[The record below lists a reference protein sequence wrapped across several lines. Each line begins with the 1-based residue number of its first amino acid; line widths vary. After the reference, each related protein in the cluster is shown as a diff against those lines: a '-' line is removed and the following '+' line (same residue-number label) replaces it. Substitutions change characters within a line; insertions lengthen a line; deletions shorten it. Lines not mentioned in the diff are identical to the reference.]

1 MRKTYL
7 RLLTLSLVF
16 ALGISNGLMAQ
27 KKKKKDKDK
36 DKDKD
41 KKEEVSSTEKPEM
54 KKPSKGPKKYKDFIT
69 DETKTDEGLF
79 TTHQQKAKYFFEVP
93 DSLLEREILIVS
105 RISGTVQNLNFGGA
119 GMKSRPQQVVRWEK
133 HEEQLWLRS
142 VSHNNVASEE
152 LPIYKSIKSNNF
164 EPIIAVMNI
173 EAFGK
178 DSASSIVDVTDFFT
192 TDVAMI
198 GALSADQRTA
208 FGVRRLDGSRS
219 MITKMTSFPM
229 NTEVKHILTYDA
241 SKAPANSLTNSISLE
256 MNQSFVL
263 LPKVPMMPRLADRR
277 VGYFSVSQY
286 DYGLDEQK
294 AKAITFITR
303 WKLEPK
309 DPEAFKRGELVEPI
323 KPIVYYID
331 PATPTK
337 WVPYLIKGV
346 EDWKVAFEAAG
357 FKNAIM
363 AREAPTAEEDPDF
376 SPEDARYSV
385 IRYIT
390 TPIQNAQGPHVH
402 DPRSGEII
410 ESDILWYHNVM
421 NLLRNWYFVQTAAIN
436 PDARTTKFS
445 DEVMGECIR
454 FVAAHEV
461 GHTLGL
467 PHNMGASSSYP
478 VDSLRSASFTKK
490 MGTAPSIM
498 DYARFNYVAQ
508 PEDAGVSL
516 TPGIGVYDKYSI
528 MWGYRPILEA
538 NSTDDETETLNKWIT
553 EKNGD
558 MMYRFGRQ
566 MFSPLDPSSQT
577 EDLGDDAM
585 KASDY
590 GIMNLKRIMP
600 KLIEWTKKDGET
612 YDDLDELYGQVI
624 GQWNRYMGHVT
635 SNVGGVYEVN
645 KTYDQEGTV
654 YEFVPKE
661 KQKRAVDF
669 LIKQA
674 FETPE
679 WMIER
684 DILSQIE
691 AAGIVNR
698 IRVGQGRIL
707 ANLISFSRLA
717 RMLENETLN
726 PTKAYTVIEMM
737 ADLRGGIWTET
748 TQGNKLDTYRRNLQ
762 KAYVD
767 GLESLMSEE
776 QTPVRGEFA
785 YYTDYTA
792 INVSQSDIRS
802 IARGELNVLKN
813 MIRSNKNRTSDTL
826 TKYHY
831 EEVLARIEQV
841 LDPK

>member
-1 MRKTYL
+1 MRKAYL
-7 RLLTLSLVF
+7 KFLALSFVFLLGS
-16 ALGISNGLMAQ
+16 GNDLMAQ
-27 KKKKKDKDK
+27 KKKKDKDK
-36 DKDKD
+36 G
-41 KKEEVSSTEKPEM
+41 KKEVASTMGKPKNPK
-54 KKPSKGPKKYKDFIT
+54 KKPSKGPKAYKDFIT
-69 DETKTDEGLF
+69 KETKSDEGLF
-79 TTHQQKAKYFFEVP
+79 TTHQQKTKYFFEVP
-93 DSLLEREILIVS
+93 DSLLEREILVVS
-105 RISGTVQNLNFGGA
+105 RIASTVQGLNFGGA

-133 HEEQLWLRS
+133 HDEQLWLRS

-164 EPIIAVMNI
+164 EPIIAVMKI
-173 EAFGK
+173 AAIGK
-178 DSASSIVDVTDFFT
+178 DSSSSIVDVTKFFT

-198 GALSADQRTA
+198 GALSQGQRRT

-219 MITKMTSFPM
+219 MITKMTSFPK
-229 NTEVKHILTYDA
+229 NTEVRHILTYDA

-263 LPKVPMMPRLADRR
+263 LPKKPMMPRLADRR

-294 AKAITFITR
+294 AKARSFITR
-303 WKLEPK
+303 WRLEPK
-309 DPEAFKRGELVEPI
+309 DPEAFKRGELVEPV
-323 KPIVYYID
+323 KQIVYYID
-331 PATPTK
+331 PATPVK
-337 WVPYLIKGV
+337 WVPFLKKGV
-346 EDWKVAFEAAG
+346 EDWQVAFEAAG
-357 FKNAIM
+357 FKNAII
-363 AREAPTAEEDPDF
+363 AKEAPTAEEDPEF
-376 SPEDARYSV
+376 SPEDVRYSV

-436 PDARTTKFS
+436 PEARKTKFS

-478 VDSLRSASFTKK
+478 VDSLRSATFTKK

-508 PEDAGVSL
+508 PEDKGVAL
-516 TPGIGVYDKYSI
+516 APGIGVYDKYSI
-528 MWGYRPILEA
+528 AWGYRPILEA
-538 NSTDDETETLNKWIT
+538 NTPDEEKETLHKWIT

-558 MMYRFGRQ
+558 LMYRFGRQ

-585 KASDY
+585 KASNY

-600 KLIEWTKKDGET
+600 KLMEWTKKDGES
-612 YDDLDELYGQVI
+612 YDDLGELYGQVI

-635 SNVGGVYEVN
+635 ANVGGVYEIN
-645 KTYDQEGTV
+645 KTYDQEGAV
-654 YEFVPKE
+654 YEFVTKE
-661 KQKRAVDF
+661 KQERAVDF

-674 FETPE
+674 FITPD

-684 DILSQIE
+684 EILNKIE

-698 IRVGQGRIL
+698 IRRGQGRIL
-707 ANLISFSRLA
+707 GNLVSFSRLA

-726 PTKAYTVIEMM
+726 STEAYTVIEMM
-737 ADLRGGIWTET
+737 EDLRAGIWTET
-748 TQGNKLDTYRRNLQ
+748 TQGQKVDTYRRNLQ
-762 KAYVD
+762 KAYID
-767 GLESLMSEE
+767 GLESLMKED
-776 QTPVRGEFA
+776 QTPVRGWMTYF
-785 YYTDYTA
+785 TDYTA
-792 INVSQSDIRS
+792 VNVSQSDIRS
-802 IARGELNVLKN
+802 IARGELNALKSMVRGN
-813 MIRSNKNRTSDTL
+813 RSRSSDTL
-826 TKYHY
+826 TRYHY
-831 EEVLARIEQV
+831 DEVLARIEQV